1 MIRVLYVE
9 ASSGGVLGGSLS
21 GLYHLIR
28 GIDREHFSPLMV
40 LYEPKPIEKDL
51 AELGVPV
58 YHVRRRRLP
67 KDHMLLRYEGY
78 HQARRLSA
86 IRSGMH
92 NGREAARLLIEEMP
106 AAAALVRVISRARP
120 DVLHL
125 GNGLRA
131 NFDGVL
137 AGMLTRTPAVVHVK
151 GFEKYE
157 RRERWASRHVQA
169 MVCMTQAIL
178 DYCESRG
185 VRSRLARVVY
195 DAVDDAWLQPRRP
208 IPVVREEIGVPAE
221 APCVVIAGNVQ
232 EWKGQR
238 VLVDAMAQVVQA
250 HPRAHCLIAG
260 GVHRAGEDYARA
272 LRQRAAELGL
282 NGSVHFLGFRED
294 VADVMNAADVVVHA
308 SIRPEPFGR
317 VILEGMLLGKPVI
330 ATAAGGVLE
339 LIEDKRTGFLVPPGD
354 VAALSACLRRVL
366 SDPVRARAVGAEAQ
380 RLARERFSLARHVE
394 EMSRIYEAAVARRV

>member
-21 GLYHLIR
+21 GLYHLVR
-28 GIDREHFSPLMV
+28 GIDRNRFSPRMV

-51 AELGVPV
+51 ADLGVEV
-58 YHVRRRRLP
+58 HHVRRRRLP
-67 KDHMLLRYEGY
+67 KNHLLLRYEGY
-78 HQARRLSA
+78 HRARRLGPV
-86 IRSGMH
+86 RSGMH
-92 NGREAARLLIEEMP
+92 AGREVARLLIEEIP
-106 AAAALVRVISRARP
+106 SAAALTRIIARSGA

-137 AGMLTRTPAVVHVK
+137 AGILTRVPAVVHVK

-157 RRERWASRHVQA
+157 WRERWASRHVQT
-169 MVCMTQAIL
+169 MVCMTRAIL
-178 DYCESRG
+178 DHCRRRG
-185 VRSRLARVVY
+185 VCARDARVVY
-195 DAVDDAWLQPRRP
+195 DAVDDTWIEPRRP
-208 IPVVREEIGVPAE
+208 IPVVRREIGVPAE

-238 VLVDAMAQVVQA
+238 VLVEAMARVVA
-250 HPRAHCLIAG
+250 IHPRAHCIIVG
-260 GVHRAGEDYARA
+260 GVHRAGEEYARTVR
-272 LRQRAAELGL
+272 LRAAELGL
-282 NGSVHFLGFRED
+282 NGSVHFLGFRKD

-308 SIRPEPFGR
+308 SVRPEPFGR

-339 LIEDKRTGFLVPPGD
+339 LIEDGRTGFLVPPGD
-354 VAALSACLRRVL
+354 VAALSACLQRVL
-366 SDPVRARAVGAEAQ
+366 SDLERARMVGAEAR

-394 EMSRIYEAAVARRV
+394 EISQIYEAAVERRG